1 VVVKDIY
8 GEHINVRI
16 DAYGKGSSVRGLLHG
31 ETRPKLIVIDDPQ
44 DLEDMSS
51 ETVLE
56 KDYNWFLSDIAFL
69 GKKSRIFMIGNNL
82 GEACLIERVINNKE
96 YLGFEADR
104 MPIVKDGA
112 PTWASKY
119 TMEFIDKERA
129 TYEKL
134 GKIDIWYRE
143 RMCESIS
150 PDSQIFKPEY
160 FRWFDWKDLK
170 LQEMNIFMTVDL
182 AISQKAT
189 ADFTSIMVV
198 GVNKDNHWFIL
209 DCSFGRFDPTKTID
223 EIFRMVGKWS
233 P

>member
-1 VVVKDIY
+1 
-8 GEHINVRI
+8 
-16 DAYGKGSSVRGLLHG
+16 
-31 ETRPKLIVIDDPQ
+31 
-44 DLEDMSS
+44 
-51 ETVLE
+51 
-56 KDYNWFLSDIAFL
+56 
-69 GKKSRIFMIGNNL
+69 
-82 GEACLIERVINNKE
+82 
-96 YLGFEADR
+96 
-104 MPIVKDGA
+104 
-112 PTWASKY
+112 
-119 TMEFIDKERA
+119 MEFIERERE

-160 FRWFDWKDLK
+160 FKEFDWKNLK

-198 GVNKDNHWFIL
+198 GVNRDNHWFVL
-209 DCSFGRFDPTKTID
+209 DCSYGRFDPTKTID